1 MKRILRL
8 SSLALALVVTIALVA
23 TTTAPVQALQQTP
36 VSARATHTGATVS
49 GDQVVPGQ
57 VVANRTTKA
66 QPRST
71 GKPPI
76 DKSQGGKPVKPF
88 GPHVNYMGHDYC
100 GGWWQ
105 GPAWCLTFNKVE
117 AGYISA
123 VSLAV
128 AAAFICA
135 GTALI
140 TCGAAVGI
148 AAAIQRY
155 VDRNGVCPK
164 SRPKMRVEYVP
175 HPGRV
180 ECV

>member
-1 MKRILRL
+1 MNRIPRL
-8 SSLALALVVTIALVA
+8 LSLAPALVVTLGLVA
-23 TTTAPVQALQQTP
+23 TTTAPAQAQPQAQLAAQ
-36 VSARATHTGATVS
+36 ATHQGTTVFS
-49 GDQVVPGQ
+49 DQD
-57 VVANRTTKA
+57 A
-66 QPRST
+66 QPPST
-71 GKPPI
+71 GTPRV
-76 DKSQGGKPVKPF
+76 GVHVKPF
-88 GPHVNYMGHDYC
+88 RPHINYMGHDYC
-100 GGWWQ
+100 GGWLQ

-123 VSLAV
+123 VSLAT

-164 SRPKMRVEYVP
+164 SRPKMRVEYFP
-175 HPGRV
+175 RPGRV

>member
-1 MKRILRL
+1 MNRILRL
-8 SSLALALVVTIALVA
+8 SSLTVALVVTIGLLA
-23 TTTAPVQALQQTP
+23 TTAPPVQAQTNAQ
-36 VSARATHTGATVS
+36 VAASATHTRNA
-49 GDQVVPGQ
+49 
-57 VVANRTTKA
+57 AARTIEA

-71 GKPPI
+71 DRARP
-76 DKSQGGKPVKPF
+76 GGHLTPLRPQI
-88 GPHVNYMGHDYC
+88 NQIGHDYC

-105 GPAWCLTFNKVE
+105 GPAWCLTFNKIE
-117 AGYISA
+117 AGYIAA

-135 GTALI
+135 GTAVI
-140 TCGAAVGI
+140 GCAAAVGI

-164 SRPKMRVEYVP
+164 SRPKMRVEYIP

>member
-1 MKRILRL
+1 
-8 SSLALALVVTIALVA
+8 
-23 TTTAPVQALQQTP
+23 
-36 VSARATHTGATVS
+36 
-49 GDQVVPGQ
+49 
-57 VVANRTTKA
+57 
-66 QPRST
+66 
-71 GKPPI
+71 
-76 DKSQGGKPVKPF
+76 VKPF
-88 GPHVNYMGHDYC
+88 EPQVYYMGHDYC

-123 VSLAV
+123 VSLAT
-128 AAAFICA
+128 AATFICA

-164 SRPKMRVEYVP
+164 SRPKMRVEYFP
-175 HPGRV
+175 HPGLV
-180 ECV
+180 SCV

>member
-1 MKRILRL
+1 MNRILRL
-8 SSLALALVVTIALVA
+8 SASPSRWSSPSDWWRRQRRQPRLSRRPQLAA
-23 TTTAPVQALQQTP
+23 Q
-36 VSARATHTGATVS
+36 ATHPGTTVFS
-49 GDQVVPGQ
+49 DQD
-57 VVANRTTKA
+57 A
-66 QPRST
+66 QPPST
-71 GKPPI
+71 GTPRA
-76 DKSQGGKPVKPF
+76 GEHVKPF
-88 GPHVNYMGHDYC
+88 RPHIDYMGHDYC
-100 GGWWQ
+100 GGWLQ

-123 VSLAV
+123 VSLAT

-164 SRPKMRVEYVP
+164 SRPKMRVEYFP
-175 HPGRV
+175 SPGRV